1 MQREKEEKKG
11 SSTLVC
17 KETWMY
23 KMCVNHHNL
32 LTMVFLFWDFF
43 SQKTQNAKEGKGGG
57 ATQQKPKQHFSI
69 LMLLMMIVM
78 MIMVMMVM
86 VMITLS
92 HRWTVFSVSK
102 QPKGYSITRM
112 QGSHISTH
120 GSQGTEGGGLQPITN
135 YRIKHVRTPI
145 ILYK

>member
-43 SQKTQNAKEGKGGG
+43 SQKNTKCKRRKRWCNPTKTQTTLFHSD
-57 ATQQKPKQHFSI
+57 ATHDDCDDDDGDDGDDDDNPFTQMDSF
-69 LMLLMMIVM
+69 LCL
-78 MIMVMMVM
+78 
-86 VMITLS
+86 
-92 HRWTVFSVSK
+92 
-102 QPKGYSITRM
+102 
-112 QGSHISTH
+112 
-120 GSQGTEGGGLQPITN
+120 
-135 YRIKHVRTPI
+135 
-145 ILYK
+145 